1 MEGLKDQ
8 YFSALA
14 SNRSENSSCGLP
26 REDAFHLF
34 RDPVTSD
41 LPWPGILFG
50 MSVPSLWYWCTDQ
63 VRELTD
69 SLMLLCWADWLQWC
83 DLAVYVPLS
92 SSLPPPPR
100 PHPHLLHPPPPSALS
115 AVLLLTNANGDP
127 GAADFCKRGNLRAS
141 HKLNHTDDDK
151 FQDLQCTSL
160 VQQIPQA
167 CFWALE
173 KSGADR
179 ASLLLPGGDRELT
192 NKHLEV

>member
-26 REDAFHLF
+26 REDAFHIF

-69 SLMLLCWADWLQWC
+69 SLMLLCWADWLQWYG
-83 DLAVYVPLS
+83 LAVYVPLFS
-92 SSLPPPPR
+92 PTLY
-100 PHPHLLHPPPPSALS
+100 LLHPPPSSSALP
-115 AVLLLTNANGDP
+115 AVLLLTNANGDSGAP
-127 GAADFCKRGNLRAS
+127 GFCKRGNLTS
-141 HKLNHTDDDK
+141 HKLNHMDDDK
-151 FQDLQCTSL
+151 FQDLQCTL
-160 VQQIPQA
+160 FVQQIPQA
-167 CFWALE
+167 CLWVLE
-173 KSGADR
+173 KSGAD
-179 ASLLLPGGDRELT
+179 
-192 NKHLEV
+192 